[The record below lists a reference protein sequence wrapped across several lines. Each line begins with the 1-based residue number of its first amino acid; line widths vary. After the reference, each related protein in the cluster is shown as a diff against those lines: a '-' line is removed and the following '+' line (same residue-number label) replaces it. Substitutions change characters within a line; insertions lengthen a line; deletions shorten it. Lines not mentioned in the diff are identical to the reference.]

1 MGFSGGSVVKNS
13 PSNAGASGD
22 VWSIPGS
29 GRSTGEGPG
38 NPLQYSCL
46 ESPMNRG
53 AQRAAVC
60 GVAKSQ
66 ELLKRLR
73 MHAPCSKG
81 SGVLLSKWIKFH
93 STF

>member
-29 GRSTGEGPG
+29 GRSPGEGPG

-46 ESPMNRG
+46 KNPMDRG
-53 AQRAAVC
+53 GWQH
-60 GVAKSQ
+60 GVAQSLAQ
-66 ELLKRLR
+66 LEATEHSTAQHALLK
-73 MHAPCSKG
+73 
-81 SGVLLSKWIKFH
+81 
-93 STF
+93 

>member
-38 NPLQYSCL
+38 NPFQYSCL
-46 ESPMNRG
+46 ESPVNRG
-53 AQRAAVC
+53 ARGLQSVGLQRV
-60 GVAKSQ
+60 
-66 ELLKRLR
+66 RNY
-73 MHAPCSKG
+73 
-81 SGVLLSKWIKFH
+81 
-93 STF
+93 